1 MSVAGRKSKGNLVV
15 VKLSGSLFFSDD
27 LSRVADSLKTV
38 LNKDKTLKLIL
49 VAGGGGM
56 ARQYIHAAGKFG
68 EDQATLDEIG
78 IGASR
83 LNAKV
88 TISALGDIALD
99 QVPATLRELVHAH
112 ELAGSN
118 KRVIVV
124 GGLHPGQSTNA
135 VAALVAE
142 RLHARLFVNATSV
155 DGVYTK
161 NPEKFKD
168 AKMLETVNVKELSN
182 ILAEESVVA
191 GGYDLMDPVAL
202 KLIQRSK
209 VPTIIMKCEGKLL
222 SDVLLDRTSHGT
234 KLVFG
239 KQDG

>member
-1 MSVAGRKSKGNLVV
+1 MKRNLVV
-15 VKLSGSLFFSDD
+15 VKLSGSLFFSDE
-27 LSRVADSLKTV
+27 LGRVADSLKDV
-38 LNKDKTLKLIL
+38 MSKDKTLNLIL

-56 ARQYIHAAGKFG
+56 ARQYIQAAAWFG
-68 EDQATLDEIG
+68 ADQATLDEIG

-99 QVPATLRELVHAH
+99 QVPATLRELVQAH
-112 ELAGSN
+112 ELASSN

-142 RLHARLFVNATSV
+142 RLRARLFVNATSV
-155 DGVYTK
+155 DGVYSK

-168 AKMLETVNVKELSN
+168 AKMLGTVSAKELSN
-182 ILAEESVVA
+182 ILKEESVVA

-222 SDVLLDRTSHGT
+222 SDVLLHRASHGT